1 VAFTTEVDGTV
12 FHWVHTGKP
21 NPLKHQY
28 MVLYGTESDDGD
40 PIVLASSVTVS
51 AEEPNDG
58 DPVKPGDSWPITF
71 SIARQST
78 LGLVNRV
85 MKDGVNINV
94 EL

>member
-1 VAFTTEVDGTV
+1 MAFTTGDEPV

-28 MVLYGTESDDGD
+28 MVLYDTETEDGD

-58 DPVKPGDSWPITF
+58 EPVKPGSSFVTTF
-71 SIARQST
+71 SVARQST
-78 LGLVNRV
+78 LGLVDRV
-85 MKDGVNINV
+85 MQNGWNINV
-94 EL
+94 